1 MDIVTRGRR
10 SPLAAAAALSLVAGL
25 GGCDDG
31 PIGPSPETTR
41 IAQVEQ
47 VGARPALYIMR
58 EDGTGRAQVH
68 FDGAADDISGNM
80 GDDILPV
87 RDDRILAMG
96 PVKWSP
102 DGERLAIVVTLA
114 FDQSQIV
121 IVDRDGG
128 NARTASVNSQIIMSD
143 IAWSPDGKHIAYLM
157 STLPRA
163 LGRDLF
169 VTDLEENRVRRITNG
184 ANYGI
189 VALAWNGSDI
199 LLAESTGEQG
209 GEVSNTVSRILRI
222 DAATGATTV
231 LASDIVGTV
240 RGVAP
245 GGGWFIVLRN
255 RERAG
260 SDYLRDVVR
269 VTLPGRAEKTLL
281 ASQRTIGAE
290 ITGDSRRVLLIVNG
304 GTGGDVSPLYR
315 IVASGGGNVRDL
327 RILDTTTIAADVH
340 E

>member
-1 MDIVTRGRR
+1 M
-10 SPLAAAAALSLVAGL
+10 
-25 GGCDDG
+25 
-31 PIGPSPETTR
+31 
-41 IAQVEQ
+41 
-47 VGARPALYIMR
+47 MR
-58 EDGTGRAQVH
+58 EDGSGRAQVH
-68 FDGAADDISGNM
+68 FDGAADDIPGNI

-87 RDDRILAMG
+87 RDDHIIAMG

-114 FDQSQIV
+114 YDQSQIV
-121 IVDRDGG
+121 IVDRNGA

-143 IAWSPDGKHIAYLM
+143 IAWSADGKHIAYLM

-169 VTDLEENRVRRITNG
+169 VTDLEQNRVRRITTG

-189 VALAWNGSDI
+189 VELAWNGSDI
-199 LLAESTGEQG
+199 LLAQEIGEEG
-209 GEVSNTVSRILRI
+209 GQVPNSVSRIVRI
-222 DAATGATTV
+222 DAVTGATTV

-240 RGVAP
+240 QGIAT

-260 SDYLRDVVR
+260 SDYIRDVVR
-269 VTLPGRAEKTLL
+269 VTLPGGGEKTLL
-281 ASQRTIGAE
+281 GSQRTIGAE
-290 ITGDSRRVLLIVNG
+290 LTGDNRSVLLIVNG
-304 GTGGDVSPLYR
+304 GSGGDVAPLYR
-315 IVASGGGNVRDL
+315 IVASGGGSVRDL
-327 RILDTTTIAADVH
+327 RILDTTTVAADVH